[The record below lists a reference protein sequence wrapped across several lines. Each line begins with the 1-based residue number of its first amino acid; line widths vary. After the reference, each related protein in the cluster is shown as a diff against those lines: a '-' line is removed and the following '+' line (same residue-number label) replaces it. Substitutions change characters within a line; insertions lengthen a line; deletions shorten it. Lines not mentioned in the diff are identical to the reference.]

1 MENPSIQQLEISAA
15 NSGLGLNPLRLFHD
29 RNGRHSTEVFEAPDH
44 QRPSHELSIADFVKA
59 VRDNTEPTVPA
70 AHGVP
75 SHWVRAPAA
84 AAKVPAGHGVQPWLL
99 QMHW

>member
-70 AHGVP
+70 AHGVLITKIVDAIYK
-75 SHWVRAPAA
+75 SMAERIE
-84 AAKVPAGHGVQPWLL
+84 VQLP
-99 QMHW
+99 QS